1 MTSKQLLGLIF
12 VTGAACAA
20 DTFHPLD
27 VRPGMWEN
35 TMTVQM
41 SGTPPIPP
49 EVLAKLTPQQRAMM
63 DARIKAQ
70 QSQPATPKVR
80 KHCITK
86 EDLAK
91 PLDFGQDRGTCKR
104 TMVTSTSSKQELRLE
119 CEMGGIKS
127 NGTVRIEAADAEHV
141 TVASHIQSGDG
152 ARAMTIDANGTGK
165 WVGATCKPTNE

>member
-1 MTSKQLLGLIF
+1 MTSRQLLGIVIF
-12 VTGAACAA
+12 AGAAYAA

-49 EVLAKLTPQQRAMM
+49 EVLAKLTPQQKAMM
-63 DARIKAQ
+63 DARIK
-70 QSQPATPKVR
+70 QSQSAPPKVR

-127 NGTVRIEAADAEHV
+127 NGTVRIEATDPEHV
-141 TVASHIQSGDG
+141 RVTSHIQSGDG
-152 ARAMTIDANGTGK
+152 DRALTIDANGSGK
-165 WVGATCKPTNE
+165 WIGATCNDTDK